1 VNGAPS
7 KDNPAVGPRLFPLD
21 RSRPQLLSIR
31 RRDNTRRTKVAASL
45 QGELQPTIYRFKL
58 GEFEVATVLDAKAIR
73 EGLHPHYGANASA
86 DEVMALA
93 RANNIDTQRFEHPN
107 IPTLVNT
114 GKQLVLLDTGNGALP
129 REYEQLSKRLPPGQT
144 AARLAIAGYRPED
157 IDVIVITHGHPD
169 HIGGLIEGGKPVFP
183 NARYVF
189 GAAEFDFWK
198 RGENV
203 REARKFNREL
213 FMTICVP
220 LADRSTFVKPGDEV
234 APGITAVDAA
244 GHSPG
249 LLAFHIESNGKR
261 FMVTADTCTQYVM
274 AVQRPEWHFEMDDDK
289 DRAVATRKR
298 ILDMLATDRLFVASF
313 HMPFPGIGYV
323 EKGQAGYRWVPHSY
337 QLNL

>member
-1 VNGAPS
+1 MS
-7 KDNPAVGPRLFPLD
+7 
-21 RSRPQLLSIR
+21 
-31 RRDNTRRTKVAASL
+31 ASF

-58 GEFEVATVLDAKAIR
+58 GGFEIATVLDAKAVR

-86 DEVMALA
+86 DEVQALA
-93 RANNIDTQRFEHPN
+93 RINNIDPQRFEHPN

-114 GKQLVLLDTGNGALP
+114 GKQLVLFDTGNGALP
-129 REYEQLSKRLPPGQT
+129 REYEQLSKRLPPGRT
-144 AARLAIAGYRPED
+144 AERLAAAGYKPQD
-157 IDVIVITHGHPD
+157 IDLIVITHGHPD
-169 HIGGLIEGGKPVFP
+169 HIGGLVEGGKPVFP

-213 FMTICVP
+213 FVKICVP
-220 LADRSTFVKPGDEV
+220 LADRSTFIKPGDEV
-234 APGITAVDAA
+234 VPGITAIDSA

-249 LLAFHIESNGKR
+249 LLAFHIESDSKR
-261 FMVTADTCTQYVM
+261 FMITADTFTQYVM

-289 DRAVATRKR
+289 EKAVATRGR
-298 ILDMLATDRLFVASF
+298 MLDMLANDRLFVASF

-323 EKGQAGYRWVPHSY
+323 EKGQGGYRWAPHSY